1 MFLTWVPTA
10 CCSLLRASSSTVPSQ
25 YCAMEFC
32 CSCNILHVVRRGEAS
47 PAHIAYKAVRP
58 YEVDFERRP
67 TRRGALLPQPTAL
80 CLTSRLSRESKRR
93 KRCRVGRA
101 PPQWH
106 AAPPPAPARQGGCR
120 SSGRGARDRTREGE
134 SAEARAVGAWRRAP
148 ELARQTRGYADGSRS
163 RQPRRAD
170 WAASSFTSAGGTQ
183 SIGAWACTTRRVRVS
198 ARSGQVRTHSKSAQ
212 SVTQLCR
219 IAERARAPHNDAWA
233 SPAQRGARRVLAAS
247 QL

>member
-1 MFLTWVPTA
+1 MLYGGER
-10 CCSLLRASSSTVPSQ
+10 LRRP
-25 YCAMEFC
+25 
-32 CSCNILHVVRRGEAS
+32 ILHIKPYGRTKWISRGDP
-47 PAHIAYKAVRP
+47 PAAARSSRSRQLSV
-58 YEVDFERRP
+58 
-67 TRRGALLPQPTAL
+67 
-80 CLTSRLSRESKRR
+80 SRLSREREQEKKALPSGPCPAAVARR
-93 KRCRVGRA
+93 ATASSSPPGRL
-101 PPQWH
+101 PQ
-106 AAPPPAPARQGGCR
+106 
-120 SSGRGARDRTREGE
+120 SGRGARDRTREGE

>member
-120 SSGRGARDRTREGE
+120 RAAEGRAIERE
-134 SAEARAVGAWRRAP
+134 
-148 ELARQTRGYADGSRS
+148 RGR
-163 RQPRRAD
+163 
-170 WAASSFTSAGGTQ
+170 
-183 SIGAWACTTRRVRVS
+183 
-198 ARSGQVRTHSKSAQ
+198 
-212 SVTQLCR
+212 
-219 IAERARAPHNDAWA
+219 
-233 SPAQRGARRVLAAS
+233 AQRPERWARGGARRNSRGRLEATPTDPAAAS
-247 QL
+247 RGELIGRHLLLLRRGALRV